1 MTATTDWHP
10 EDIKAA
16 IRKSG
21 TTVTALSV
29 AAGFSRAAVGVALRY
44 PIPTVQAV
52 IAQHLG
58 LKPQQIWPSRYD
70 ARGLPKKGLVA
81 LVRRERSAS
90 APSPH
95 RQKSEAA

>member
-1 MTATTDWHP
+1 MTPADWHP

-16 IRKSG
+16 IRKTG

-29 AAGFSRAAVGVALRY
+29 ASGFSRAAVGVALRY
-44 PIPTVQAV
+44 PIPKVQAA

-70 ARGLPKKGLVA
+70 TQGRPLRGLVA
-81 LVRRERSAS
+81 LVRRERSRS
-90 APSPH
+90 APNPH